1 MINEFFKSVREM
13 QGLKQGDIA
22 KLADISQSS
31 IAKFESGAST
41 LSLDTLRVIAPLI
54 SVNPEYLENERANPF
69 RSNKLIKMFLPTR
82 LAFRIDFSLIHSLV
96 EVNKKLDFLLL
107 SPNVLFIDKVTK
119 DTVFGTPIY
128 AIVIK
133 DQDNNMFIFRRKEK
147 SVLSAAITGE
157 KKLEIELKELADKEG
172 KIVHFT
178 TLEIDKT
185 VYNRIQSWDAL
196 SRKDLEPLFKKDIE
210 FIELG
215 RKLADICG
223 RQDMRPDLVLE
234 YIEDNANKIRKGLS
248 AKKKK

>member
-54 SVNPEYLENERANPF
+54 SVNPEYIENERANPF
-69 RSNKLIKMFLPTR
+69 KSKKLIKMFLPTR
-82 LAFRIDFSLIHSLV
+82 LAFRIDFSLIHSLI

-107 SPNVLFIDKVTK
+107 SPNVLFIDKITK

-157 KKLEIELKELADKEG
+157 KKLEIELKELAGKEG

-178 TLEIDKT
+178 TREIDKT
-185 VYNRIQSWDAL
+185 VYSRIQSWDDL
-196 SRKDLEPLFKKDIE
+196 SRKDLESLFKKDIE

-215 RKLADICG
+215 RKLVDICG
-223 RQDMRPDLVLE
+223 RKNIPLDLVVQ
-234 YIEDNANKIRKGLS
+234 YIEGNANKIRKELS
-248 AKKKK
+248 VKKKK